1 MKIARLK
8 GKIEQLASE
17 LDYNNDQLRSLYE
30 EAGIDSNEIDEAI
43 EAEGDPDE
51 IDREIEEAFEE
62 AEANAKN

>member
-1 MKIARLK
+1 MKTRLK